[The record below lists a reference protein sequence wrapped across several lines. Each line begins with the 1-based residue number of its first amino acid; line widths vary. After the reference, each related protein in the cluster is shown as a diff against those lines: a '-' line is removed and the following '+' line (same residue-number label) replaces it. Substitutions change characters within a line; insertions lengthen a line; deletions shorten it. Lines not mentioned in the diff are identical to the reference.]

1 MRHIGSCVARG
12 SWGIVVSAVA
22 FAGGCTICPS
32 PFDYSGPVPNGSV
45 TQNDFCARSGGT
57 RPLRSSPLVWPP
69 VVKAECERGIP
80 GMPTELETPQV
91 LVASRTEDPP
101 VESVLTAV
109 GADQTDGAEVS
120 QAGRLAPGDAGDPL
134 EAELL
139 LPGFVR

>member
-1 MRHIGSCVARG
+1 MRHSGSCMARG

-45 TQNDFCARSGGT
+45 TQNDFCARSAGT

-69 VVKAECERGIP
+69 VVKSESEPGIP
-80 GMPTELETPQV
+80 GVPTEIETPQV

-101 VESVLTAV
+101 AASVLTALA
-109 GADQTDGAEVS
+109 ADHADGPEVS
-120 QAGRLAPGDAGDPL
+120 QAGRLAPEDAGDPRD
-134 EAELL
+134 EELL
-139 LPGFVR
+139 LHGFVR